1 MEPSVREF
9 VDTMLLNSLYWIRI
23 KGDQSNFIE
32 GNNIES
38 EATLIKDQEGDDFAS
53 KKMEVITVNG
63 NFKDEP
69 AFGQHFKNRVKHKLG
84 ENLVNDPEVIFFTR
98 SNAFAETRQMH
109 GNVEQIK
116 MVSILNECVMRP
128 VWNIENPF

>member
-1 MEPSVREF
+1 
-9 VDTMLLNSLYWIRI
+9 
-23 KGDQSNFIE
+23 
-32 GNNIES
+32 
-38 EATLIKDQEGDDFAS
+38 
-53 KKMEVITVNG
+53 MEVITVNW
-63 NFKDEP
+63 NFKDESP
-69 AFGQHFKNRVKHKLG
+69 FGQHFKNRVKHKLR